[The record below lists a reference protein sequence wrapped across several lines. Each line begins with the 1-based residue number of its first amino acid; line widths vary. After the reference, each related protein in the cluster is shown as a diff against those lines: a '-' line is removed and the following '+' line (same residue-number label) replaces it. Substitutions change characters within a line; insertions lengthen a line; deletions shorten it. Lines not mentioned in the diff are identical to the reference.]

1 MPPDSPAAAIPAPDP
16 QTPSPPGL
24 IALFTAFAKMS
35 LSGFGGVL
43 YWARRAI
50 VEQHRWM
57 TADEFNET
65 YALCHFLPGPNIVN
79 LSLVFGSRFRGIA
92 GGIAAFAG
100 LIGPPMV
107 VATILA
113 ALYARFGEI
122 DALRRILA
130 GVSCAAVGLLIA
142 NILRMMM
149 PLIKRRDLVGLVLMA
164 AVFLAVG
171 LLRLPLPAVLLV
183 AIPLSIAITFALR
196 RLALS

>member
-1 MPPDSPAAAIPAPDP
+1 
-16 QTPSPPGL
+16 
-24 IALFTAFAKMS
+24 
-35 LSGFGGVL
+35 
-43 YWARRAI
+43 
-50 VEQHRWM
+50 M

-79 LSLVFGSRFRGIA
+79 LTLVFGSRFRGIA

-100 LIGPPMV
+100 LMGPPMI

-149 PLIKRRDLVGLVLMA
+149 PLLKRRDLVGFVLMA
-164 AVFLAVG
+164 AVFIAVG

-196 RLALS
+196 RRALA